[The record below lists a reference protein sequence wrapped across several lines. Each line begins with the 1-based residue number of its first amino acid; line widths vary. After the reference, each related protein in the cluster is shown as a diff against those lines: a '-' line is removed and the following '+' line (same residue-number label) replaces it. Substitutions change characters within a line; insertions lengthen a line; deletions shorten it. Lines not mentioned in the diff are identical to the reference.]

1 MIRRCFNQGTGHLS
15 NAGVMGQQ
23 QEAVTLA
30 RGLDGRA
37 QKCAFR
43 EIEVSH
49 FICAAGKRERCKAL
63 AGAFG
68 I

>member
-1 MIRRCFNQGTGHLS
+1 
-15 NAGVMGQQ
+15 MGQQ

-30 RGLDGRA
+30 RGLDGRT